1 MSSIKLE
8 NTIYKE
14 VQIMKKVAA
23 SKLRKIA
30 KASREVGASDVE
42 HLALFALGEISTTD
56 GLSKHASSNL
66 IAGVKLSMLDGLAKY
81 SLKLARLPKNISEDP
96 NIKAVRDFIY
106 REKLAGRIYRSL
118 HSKAYDKMEEPKT
131 WVQKRVKKFLMSMTS
146 ASDLLRACASLVSAR
161 NIEELSE
168 SIGVSTLTLKK
179 HLDPNLDTQSKF
191 KKYTPAVIE
200 HAIDYFARIKDAQIF
215 GVKIVILLLK
225 GYVAGGIIG
234 YFKGTALAVTIA
246 KVNLTFGIFLACVTV
261 GLILTSHKSTASFL
275 RKSGVALGLIPLA
288 ILNDLVSFIGWSKE
302 KIAKIMQAISGRL
315 AEAKAN
321 LTEAISNREEGQLQ
335 YAY

>member
-1 MSSIKLE
+1 
-8 NTIYKE
+8 
-14 VQIMKKVAA
+14 MKKVAT

-42 HLALFALGEISTTD
+42 HLALFALGEVNTTE
-56 GLSKHASSNL
+56 GLSKQASSNL
-66 IAGVKLSMLDGLAKY
+66 IAGVKLKMLDGLAQLSMKA
-81 SLKLARLPKNISEDP
+81 SKISQGSSTA
-96 NIKAVRDFIY
+96 IKSIRAFIY
-106 REKLAGRIYRSL
+106 REKLVGRVYRSA
-118 HSKAYDKMEEPKT
+118 HGKAYDKIEQPSN
-131 WVQKRVKKFLMSMTS
+131 WVEKRIKQSLMSMTS

-179 HLDPNLDTQSKF
+179 HLDPNLDTQSKL

-200 HAIDYFARIKDAQIF
+200 HAIDYFTRIKDAQIF
-215 GVKIVILLLK
+215 GVTLAILLLR
-225 GYVAGGIIG
+225 GFVVGGIYALFSGTAMSVVLTGVGITFG
-234 YFKGTALAVTIA
+234 YFLA
-246 KVNLTFGIFLACVTV
+246 GIVV

-288 ILNDLVSFIGWSKE
+288 VLNDLVSFIGWSKE
-302 KIAKIMQAISGRL
+302 KIAKIMQTISGRL
-315 AEAKAN
+315 AEAKASVSG
-321 LTEAISNREEGQLQ
+321 AKDSRAEGQLQ